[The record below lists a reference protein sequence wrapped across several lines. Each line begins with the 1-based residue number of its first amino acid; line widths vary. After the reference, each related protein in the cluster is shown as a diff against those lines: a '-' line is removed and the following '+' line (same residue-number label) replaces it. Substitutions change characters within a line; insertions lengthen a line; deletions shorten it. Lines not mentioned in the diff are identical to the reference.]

1 MTSLN
6 RRDFIN
12 STAALAAATFVSGA
26 SEARANA
33 RQRVRVAVMGVR
45 SRGRQLIE
53 NYSHFDWVD
62 FAYLCDADTQYMP
75 EAAKAITAKGR
86 KEPKMVQDFRA
97 ALDDPEVDVLICAA
111 PNHWHGLATILAC
124 QAGKDV
130 YVEKP
135 VSHNIGEGRRMVE
148 AARKYKRIV
157 QSGTQRR
164 SGADF
169 QEAIDLL
176 KQGRI
181 GEVRLAKTW
190 INGGRPNIGYE
201 EVVDPPESLDFNLW
215 CGPAPNNGYKKN
227 LVPYNWHWR
236 WDYGGGEC
244 ANNGIHGLDLAR
256 WGMGMEYPETI
267 VSGGNKYVFDDDQQT
282 PDTQMA
288 TFDFP
293 GGAIHWEHY
302 TWSKMTQEGEGF
314 GVMFY
319 GTEGTLFCRSG
330 GWSIYNK
337 DNKEVEKRESAERDR
352 AHILNFLECLE
363 TRSLPNADI
372 EIGHR
377 SAALCHLANIA
388 IRTRSTITYDGEK
401 ETILDNEPAQALL
414 NREPRSGFEYPTL
427 A

>member
-12 STAALAAATFVSGA
+12 SAALAAATFVSGA
-26 SEARANA
+26 SEVRANA
-33 RQRVRVAVMGVR
+33 RKRVRVAVMGVR

-75 EAAKAITAKGR
+75 EAAKAITDKGR

-169 QEAIDLL
+169 
-176 KQGRI
+176 
-181 GEVRLAKTW
+181 
-190 INGGRPNIGYE
+190 
-201 EVVDPPESLDFNLW
+201 
-215 CGPAPNNGYKKN
+215 
-227 LVPYNWHWR
+227 
-236 WDYGGGEC
+236 
-244 ANNGIHGLDLAR
+244 
-256 WGMGMEYPETI
+256 
-267 VSGGNKYVFDDDQQT
+267 
-282 PDTQMA
+282 
-288 TFDFP
+288 
-293 GGAIHWEHY
+293 
-302 TWSKMTQEGEGF
+302 
-314 GVMFY
+314 
-319 GTEGTLFCRSG
+319 
-330 GWSIYNK
+330 
-337 DNKEVEKRESAERDR
+337 
-352 AHILNFLECLE
+352 
-363 TRSLPNADI
+363 
-372 EIGHR
+372 
-377 SAALCHLANIA
+377 
-388 IRTRSTITYDGEK
+388 
-401 ETILDNEPAQALL
+401 
-414 NREPRSGFEYPTL
+414 
-427 A
+427 